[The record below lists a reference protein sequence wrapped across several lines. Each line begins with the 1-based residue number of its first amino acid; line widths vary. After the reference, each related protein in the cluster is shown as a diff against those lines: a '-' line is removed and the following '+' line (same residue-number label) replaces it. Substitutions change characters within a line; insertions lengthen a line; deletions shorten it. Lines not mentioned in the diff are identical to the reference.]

1 MTLYKPWSFNVA
13 SLIMYALAPGAL
25 AGILFN
31 GGSDPNIIPVNSV
44 LSVSSIIRL
53 QSISDAIVFAVSKVT
68 NSIRNLLNS
77 KRSEVFTLPSGM
89 TSPAY
94 TTM

>member
-31 GGSDPNIIPVNSV
+31 GGSDPKYTFSVFRCRQSSDYNRYLMQSFLLYQKLLIPFE
-44 LSVSSIIRL
+44 I
-53 QSISDAIVFAVSKVT
+53 F
-68 NSIRNLLNS
+68 
-77 KRSEVFTLPSGM
+77 
-89 TSPAY
+89 
-94 TTM
+94 